1 MKSKVAKFNFYNEF
15 TDYASSLG
23 RLCPEEYDYILGS
36 GDTVKVGIEFMG
48 VSIETGTVVKKMT
61 ESKQMISIRKKLSDY
76 DGLDDDDNEYIEKIF
91 DFSAS
96 SDFSSYTS
104 GFIVEFSV
112 KAPASFVKKN
122 SIPTSDLRSGI
133 ELTSGKI
140 KAKLNEKKEGEF
152 YLSGQLKGFIDGY
165 SVLSTKAMDAFKN
178 AHAKS
183 TKVENV
189 GWSDRILPAA
199 LVRNLNESLDEICKN
214 EPADFHPG
222 SGKVVRDIIHPSMY
236 CYVKGV
242 SKFNGNPGDP
252 LGKNEATKESGHGDK
267 DFWGREYE
275 DSIYQW
281 LPAEFLISDDG
292 KARIESYINNL
303 DRNKYPGVYSI
314 LERMFESVLPMF
326 ESVCSS
332 LRNDFYGVDG
342 VEKGIKSISLRNR
355 TLQVVTKI
363 VEYRVNREE
372 NFDGV
377 WHVEGMSHEEV
388 LATALCI
395 VQRDDNFAGAE
406 IEFRRFLFAQEGDD
420 LISSTPQNANRP
432 TDTMGGGDVRPLG
445 SLKTPSNRVVV
456 FPNSHIHRLSSM
468 YSSDGADATRRIV
481 VFWLV
486 NPEHP
491 IVSTANVSQ
500 QQGVLSL
507 DDALR
512 NRLALMA
519 ERKLHKE
526 SYEER
531 EVFLC
536 EH

>member
-1 MKSKVAKFNFYNEF
+1 MKSKAVKFNFYNEI
-15 TDYASSLG
+15 TDYAKSLG
-23 RLCPEEYDYILGS
+23 GLCPDKYDYIPEA
-36 GDTVKVGIEFMG
+36 GDTVDIGVDFLG
-48 VSIETGTVVKKMT
+48 VSIESGVVVRKIA
-61 ESKQMISIRKKLSDY
+61 ESKHMVAIRKKLSDY
-76 DGLDDDDNEYIEKIF
+76 EGLDDEDNDYIDKIF

-96 SDFSSYTS
+96 SDFNSDTS
-104 GFIVEFSV
+104 GFILKFSV
-112 KAPASFVKKN
+112 MVPASFVKKN
-122 SIPTSDLRSGI
+122 AGPTADFKSGI
-133 ELTSGKI
+133 YLTSGKI
-140 KAKLNEKKEGEF
+140 KAKLYEKQEGDYF
-152 YLSGQLKGFIDGY
+152 LSGQLKGFIDGH
-165 SVLSTKAMDAFKN
+165 SVISTKAMDAFKN
-178 AHAKS
+178 AHAKT

-189 GWSDRILPAA
+189 AWSDRILPAA
-199 LVRNLNESLDEICKN
+199 LVRNLNDSLDEICKN

-222 SGKVVRDIIHPSMY
+222 SGKVVRDIVHPSMY

-242 SKFNGNPGDP
+242 SKVNGNPGDP
-252 LGKNEATKESGHGDK
+252 LGKNEDTKESEHGDK

-281 LPAEFLISDDG
+281 LPAEFFVSEDG
-292 KARIESYINNL
+292 KARIDSYVNNL

-342 VEKGIKSISLRNR
+342 VQKGIKAIPLRNR

-363 VEYRVNREE
+363 VEYSVNREE

-395 VQRDDNFAGAE
+395 VQRDEKFAGAE
-406 IEFRRFLFAQEGDD
+406 IEFRRFLFADEGDD

-445 SLKTPSNRVVV
+445 CLKTPANRVVV
-456 FPNSHIHRLSSM
+456 FPNSHIHRLSNM

-486 NPEHP
+486 NPERP
-491 IVSTANVSQ
+491 IVSSANVSQ
-500 QQGVLSL
+500 QQGAMSL